1 MTHDAERTAA
11 HAPHGH
17 KFPPEKWDRLLTPQR
32 QAFLDAGW
40 VLDRA
45 GITAGMH
52 VADLGAGPGFF
63 TLPLAKRVGPGGV
76 VYATDI
82 SPEMLAAL
90 RDRGMP
96 GHVTLLHA
104 AESTIP
110 VPGAAVDVALLAFV
124 LHELVEPAAFLR
136 EVQRILRRNARLVVL
151 EWIPQDDGMGP
162 PMEERISEAA
172 TRALLEA
179 AGFTIVDRAAA
190 NPSQYMLIAAPPP
203 AAPG

>member
-1 MTHDAERTAA
+1 MTPDAARPAA
-11 HAPHGH
+11 HEPHGR

-63 TLPLAKRVGPGGV
+63 TLPLADRVGSPGA

-90 RDRGMP
+90 ENRGVP
-96 GHVTLLHA
+96 GHVRLLHA
-104 AESTIP
+104 GENTIP

-124 LHELVEPAAFLR
+124 LHELVDPAAFLR
-136 EVQRILRRNARLVVL
+136 EVQRILRPDGRLVVL

-162 PMEERISEAA
+162 PIGERISEAA
-172 TRALLEA
+172 TRALLET
-179 AGFTIVDRAAA
+179 AGFTVVDEAAA
-190 NPSQYMLIAAPPP
+190 NPSQYLLIATP
-203 AAPG
+203 A

>member
-1 MTHDAERTAA
+1 MTHDVARTAA
-11 HAPHGH
+11 HEPHGH

-45 GITAGMH
+45 GVAAGMH

-63 TLPLAKRVGPGGV
+63 TLPLADRVGPGGL

-90 RDRGMP
+90 RNRGVP

-104 AESTIP
+104 GESTIP
-110 VPGAAVDVALLAFV
+110 LPDAAVDIALLAFV
-124 LHELVEPAAFLR
+124 LHELVHPTAFLR
-136 EVQRILRRNARLVVL
+136 EVQRILRRDGRLVVL

-162 PMEERISEAA
+162 PMAERISETA
-172 TRALLEA
+172 TRDLLET
-179 AGFTIVDRAAA
+179 AGFTVVDRAAA
-190 NPSQYMLIAAPPP
+190 NSSQYLLIANR
-203 AAPG
+203 G

>member
-1 MTHDAERTAA
+1 MTHDAPGTAA
-11 HAPHGH
+11 HEPHGR

-45 GITAGMH
+45 AITPGMH

-63 TLPLAKRVGPGGV
+63 TLPLADRVGPGGV

-90 RDRGMP
+90 KNRGVP

-104 AESTIP
+104 GENTIP
-110 VPGAAVDVALLAFV
+110 IPDAAVDVALLAFV
-124 LHELVEPAAFLR
+124 LHELLHPAAFLR
-136 EVQRILRRNARLVVL
+136 EVQRILRRDGRLVVL

-162 PMEERISEAA
+162 PIGERISETA
-172 TRALLEA
+172 TRALLESV
-179 AGFTIVDRAAA
+179 GYTVVDRAAA
-190 NPSQYMLIAAPPP
+190 NPSQYLLIAT
-203 AAPG
+203 PG